1 MCLLERKTEGRVKVL
16 GTMDKLLTLCSNLR
30 KSCLSERKRS
40 KEAIS
45 CSGDEKS
52 LWPLRYVPCQQW
64 GKTTFNHDE
73 TSVLRN
79 AHEKCGKHK
88 FLRMLSNGLARKR
101 YSAEHGEV
109 VASNVMLISLRHN
122 VFIQTNPT
130 GVGSTYRQPISSDGR
145 TRVSDIN
152 RERGSGAGNCAQKHI
167 LPTRRVRQRSRKATE
182 RRRLGLVEDVRCP
195 GRSGAE
201 PLVKH
206 HGHNTALCQRRGP
219 KNNLVYIL
227 GNLIQ

>member
-1 MCLLERKTEGRVKVL
+1 
-16 GTMDKLLTLCSNLR
+16 MDKLLALCSNLR

-40 KEAIS
+40 KEVIS

-64 GKTTFNHDE
+64 GKTTFTHDE
-73 TSVLRN
+73 TSVLRKT
-79 AHEKCGKHK
+79 HEKCGKHK

-109 VASNVMLISLRHN
+109 AASNVMLISLRHN
-122 VFIQTNPT
+122 VFIQTNYT
-130 GVGSTYRQPISSDGR
+130 GVGSTYRQPMSSDGR
-145 TRVSDIN
+145 TRARYRN
-152 RERGSGAGNCAQKHI
+152 TERGYVAGNCAQEHL
-167 LPTRRVRQRSRKATE
+167 LPTRRVRQRSKRAGE
-182 RRRLGLVEDVRCP
+182 SRRLGLVEDDQCP
-195 GRSGAE
+195 DRSAAE

-206 HGHNTALCQRRGP
+206 GYTTALCQRHGP